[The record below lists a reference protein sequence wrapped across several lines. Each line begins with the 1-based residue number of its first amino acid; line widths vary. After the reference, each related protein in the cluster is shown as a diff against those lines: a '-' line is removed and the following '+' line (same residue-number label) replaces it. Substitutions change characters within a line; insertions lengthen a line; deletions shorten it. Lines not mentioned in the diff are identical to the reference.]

1 MKCTKTIQEIT
12 INFSIMVHNIDF
24 QSLKK
29 NDKIFYLNFNIT
41 KKYRQLHWKDTL

>member
-29 NDKIFYLNFNIT
+29 MT
-41 KKYRQLHWKDTL
+41 KYFI